1 MTSIAWRI
9 GIEIELLAPL
19 GKTRLDLAEAISRHY
34 QGTVRR
40 YFHPQSEPSKVPGTP
55 IFHSL
60 TLGFEA
66 LDGQRQRIALCV
78 DDLTLQA
85 DLNRKAKPKPGW
97 YRIVSDDER
106 LLRLI
111 EQQTDPALPLEQV
124 MKPIADLFG
133 TSPEAGEGGMVRV
146 NDHYGASI
154 AIAAPLPGERE
165 RPCELIT
172 TPIETNHEQRL
183 GELLTIARQLQFQAP
198 VEGATHIHFDAT
210 AMQSTNAIANFVNL
224 YSSYGDILTQLIGT
238 NPNCTR
244 LGPWPK
250 ELLETVNLEG
260 FRSLSWL
267 EAQEQLKALKLTKY
281 CDVNLINCI
290 FSTANKNTIEVRIL
304 PVWLDAPPI
313 LAAAALFVALF
324 ELALAPGTIE
334 LIPAQTCSAES
345 AKAFL
350 QMLPL
355 AECQLSYWLES
366 HYFALRPTNS
376 SKVCRKR

>member
-1 MTSIAWRI
+1 MTHIPWRI

-19 GKTRLDLAEAISRHY
+19 GKTRLDLAEAIGRYY
-34 QGTVRR
+34 QGSVQR

-66 LDGQRQRIALCV
+66 LDGQNQRIAQCV

-85 DLNRKAKPKPGW
+85 DLNRKAKPKPDW

-111 EQQTDPALPLEQV
+111 EQQTDPALPLAGV
-124 MKPIADLFG
+124 MNPIAELFG
-133 TSPEAGEGGMVRV
+133 TSTEAGEGGMVRV
-146 NDHYGASI
+146 NDRSGASV

-172 TPIETNHEQRL
+172 SPLDSNHGQRIE
-183 GELLTIARQLQFQAP
+183 ELLTLARELQFQAP
-198 VEGATHIHFDAT
+198 LEGATHIHFDAK
-210 AMQSTNAIANFVNL
+210 AMQSANAIANFINL
-224 YSSYGDILTQLIGT
+224 YSSYRDILKQLVGT
-238 NPNCTR
+238 NPHCIR

-250 ELLETVNLEG
+250 ELLDTVNTED
-260 FRSLSWL
+260 FHALSWP

-281 CDVNLINCI
+281 CDVNLVNCI
-290 FSTANKNTIEVRIL
+290 YDVADKNTIEVRIL
-304 PVWLDAPPI
+304 PVWLETAPVM
-313 LAAAALFVALF
+313 AVASLFVALF
-324 ELALAPGTIE
+324 ELALAPVTIE
-334 LIPAQTCSAES
+334 FKAVQSCSLET

-350 QMLPL
+350 QELPL
-355 AECQLSYWLES
+355 SECQLSNWLNIAEGA
-366 HYFALRPTNS
+366 FDQTELRI
-376 SKVCRKR
+376 